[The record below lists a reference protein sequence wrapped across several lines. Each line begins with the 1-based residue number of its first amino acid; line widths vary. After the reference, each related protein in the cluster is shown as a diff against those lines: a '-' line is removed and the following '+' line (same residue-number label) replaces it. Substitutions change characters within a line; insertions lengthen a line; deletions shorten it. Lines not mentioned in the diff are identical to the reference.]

1 MSAIKH
7 RHHDMIELKTREFN
21 SFELKS
27 MCEFQRWELAS
38 YLKIEN
44 YGQMGELELVNAILD
59 KQKELRIQPL

>member
-7 RHHDMIELKTREFN
+7 HFHDIIEIKSREFN
-21 SFELKS
+21 SVELES